1 VKWNP
6 RGWLVVVALVC
17 CKDKAAEATAPAA
30 PKKSAGVD
38 VELSAEAFTAARL
51 KFGIAARSPRHQ
63 VVLAAG
69 MLDFAPN
76 RVARLGPS
84 ASGRIASLTATV
96 GQRVKRGSVLATVDS
111 VDAGRARADVLA
123 ARSRLAQADS
133 ELSRERRLTEGG
145 AASERSLAVAQSER
159 NLAEVEVRA
168 AEARTQTLGTAVAGG
183 ALGLVSPMDGT
194 VLEVRA
200 RLGQPVSATDTLIVV
215 GEVDSLWLRIDV
227 YERDV
232 GRIRVGDAARIVTL
246 AYPDRVFEGRVE
258 QLGTAIDPERHVL
271 DARIVLSNADGALRP
286 GMSATARIL
295 GRPLELSAQPLDAGP
310 TTGARTE
317 PAAQTP
323 TVVSVPK
330 SAIQTIDGQPFVF
343 VAKRLGSKPVTDGSI
358 PPSIPANTTAEFE
371 LRAVERGS
379 ALETE
384 VEILRGLEGGE
395 PIVVDGAFIL
405 KSELLKSQMGTN
417 D

>member
-6 RGWLVVVALVC
+6 RGWLVLVALVC
-17 CKDKAAEATAPAA
+17 CRDKAAEPTAPAA
-30 PKKSAGVD
+30 PKKAAGVD
-38 VELSAEAFTAARL
+38 VELSAEAFKAARL
-51 KFGIAARSPRHQ
+51 KFGVAARSPRHQ

-96 GQRVKRGSVLATVDS
+96 GQRVKRGNVLATVDS

-133 ELSRERRLTEGG
+133 ELARERRLTEGG
-145 AASERSLAVAQSER
+145 ASSERSLALAQSER
-159 NLAEVEVRA
+159 NLADVEVRA

-183 ALGLVSPMDGT
+183 ALGLVSPIDGI

-200 RLGQPVSATDTLIVV
+200 RLGQPVSATDTIIVV

-232 GRIRVGDAARIVTL
+232 GRIRIGDLARIVTV

-271 DARIVLSNADGALRP
+271 DARIVLGNLDGALRP

-295 GRPLELSAQPLDAGP
+295 GRPVDAGVQQFDAGSA
-310 TTGARTE
+310 TAAGSE
-317 PAAQTP
+317 SPAQSP
-323 TVVSVPK
+323 SVVSVPK

-343 VAKRLGSKPVTDGSI
+343 IAKRLGPNTATTG
-358 PPSIPANTTAEFE
+358 SIPANATAEFE

-395 PIVVDGAFIL
+395 SIVVDGAFIL